1 MSSVTHFAG
10 KVGALSRSRNAD
22 DPDLADARRNL
33 RAARLADYVEKVVA
47 EAPPLTPEQRDR
59 ITAILRGGE
68 AG

>member
-1 MSSVTHFAG
+1 MHPNVARARSLKAVAHRKGDPKAITEAG
-10 KVGALSRSRNAD
+10 
-22 DPDLADARRNL
+22 RNL
-33 RAARLADYVEKVVA
+33 AAAKLEDYVEKVVA